1 MRTVMLMEWAGVTPE
16 QYDAARDL
24 VNWEG
29 NVPDGAVFHVA
40 AFSDRG
46 LHVTDVW
53 ESSEDFQRFV
63 QTRLM
68 PGVQQLGIQGEPKVE
83 LHPVHGLFA
92 PAFKALE

>member
-29 NVPDGAVFHVA
+29 NVPGGAVFHVA

-46 LHVTDVW
+46 LYVTDVW
-53 ESSEDFQRFV
+53 ESPEDFQRFV

-83 LHPVHGLFA
+83 LHPVHAVFA
-92 PAFKALE
+92 PAFKAL